1 VSDALR
7 IGELAQA
14 AGVTSDTIRYYDRLR
29 LLPRPA
35 RSGAGYRIY
44 AAADI
49 ERLQFIKQAQTLGLS
64 LDEIQVLLPRSEAG
78 LAECKRVRDLLSA
91 KLGELDTRLIELR
104 AFRRRLAR
112 YLRECEE
119 TLAGNRGERTL
130 EIGRPSRG
138 LLSLEE
144 DRRNEGYD
152 SRRCAW
158 SEERRANPRSFAL
171 I

>member
-1 VSDALR
+1 MSDALR

-14 AGVTSDTIRYYDRLR
+14 AGVTSDTIRYYERLR

-44 AAADI
+44 AATDI

-64 LDEIQVLLPRSEAG
+64 LEEIRALLPRGEAG
-78 LAECKRVRDLLSA
+78 LAECQRVRDLLSA
-91 KLGELDTRLIELR
+91 KLGELDTRLTELR

-119 TLAGNRGERTL
+119 TLAGNRGDCCPVL
-130 EIGRPSRG
+130 FEITHAR
-138 LLSLEE
+138 
-144 DRRNEGYD
+144 DRKTKPRVALA
-152 SRRCAW
+152 RRVKQEQNA
-158 SEERRANPRSFAL
+158 
-171 I
+171 

>member
-1 VSDALR
+1 MSDALR

-14 AGVTSDTIRYYDRLR
+14 AGVTSDTIRYYERLR

-64 LDEIQVLLPRSEAG
+64 LEEIRALLPRSEAG
-78 LAECKRVRDLLSA
+78 LAECQRMRDLLSD
-91 KLGELDTRLIELR
+91 KLGELDTRLTELR

-119 TLAGNRGERTL
+119 TLAGNRGDCCPVL
-130 EIGRPSRG
+130 FEITHASGRKTKPRVALARG
-138 LLSLEE
+138 VKQEQ
-144 DRRNEGYD
+144 N
-152 SRRCAW
+152 A
-158 SEERRANPRSFAL
+158 
-171 I
+171 